1 MSDRMPSLREATRP
15 RLREAM
21 LGVLELGGAPDDA
34 VARKGVARLTPAVII
49 GRAEGGDCFGVWID
63 PQHRGDTI
71 LHPVDDAC
79 PQATDAAGLQW
90 PE

>member
-34 VARKGVARLTPAVII
+34 VARKDRKADCHRDGDAREVLAAL
-49 GRAEGGDCFGVWID
+49 RARNKKKKKAFREVRI
-63 PQHRGDTI
+63 
-71 LHPVDDAC
+71 
-79 PQATDAAGLQW
+79 
-90 PE
+90 